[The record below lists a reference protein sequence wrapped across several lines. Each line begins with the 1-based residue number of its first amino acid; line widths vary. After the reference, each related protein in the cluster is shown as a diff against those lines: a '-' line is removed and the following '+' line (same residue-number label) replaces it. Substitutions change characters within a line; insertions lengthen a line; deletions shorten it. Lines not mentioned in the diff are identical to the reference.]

1 MLFYLNHNPKTI
13 IFRAVKLLH
22 CLGFQIQRMKSESR
36 PQCFLYRGFLHCSV
50 WENLQT
56 GCGWHRKHPIQTYL
70 RFMSRS
76 KYFKNII
83 VYLTQVLHYPLVH
96 VAFDMHHSNGIL
108 WKINT
113 VDKQLSWLFSFT
125 EYSYIQSSCSRFK
138 YILVSTSVFT
148 LLMAFYTY
156 LTGNLTRHVFST
168 WFSSLSW
175 ERTLIECCIVCYKQL
190 ASLESCHSHTVL
202 L

>member
-1 MLFYLNHNPKTI
+1 MFLLKEPANWAWVRWGASNTNIWDLMSKTKDGK
-13 IFRAVKLLH
+13 KLKKINVH
-22 CLGFQIQRMKSESR
+22 
-36 PQCFLYRGFLHCSV
+36 
-50 WENLQT
+50 
-56 GCGWHRKHPIQTYL
+56 
-70 RFMSRS
+70 
-76 KYFKNII
+76 
-83 VYLTQVLHYPLVH
+83 LTQVLHYPLVH

-175 ERTLIECCIVCYKQL
+175 ERTFIECCIVCYKQL